1 MTDNKPFVSPYLRR
15 PLRSY
20 GEAMRDLGRRLSQ
33 AAKPHVQPSGDAHAS
48 GHGNAKS
55 PSSGPADR

>member
-1 MTDNKPFVSPYLRR
+1 MTDPKPFVSPYLRR

-20 GEAMRDLGRRLSQ
+20 GEAMRDLARRPPQ
-33 AAKPHVQPSGDAHAS
+33 AEPRVQSPEDGHAL
-48 GHGNAKS
+48 GHENAKG